1 MATLRHGRLN
11 DNKNAISNFCICGKK
26 ITRDKSQISA
36 TCKFCGRV
44 YTSYGASITDYL
56 LCIGFIGDY
65 DPLGM

>member
-1 MATLRHGRLN
+1 VIKDICL
-11 DNKNAISNFCICGKK
+11 CGKK
-26 ITRDKSQISA
+26 ITRDKGNMTASCS
-36 TCKFCGRV
+36 CGRV